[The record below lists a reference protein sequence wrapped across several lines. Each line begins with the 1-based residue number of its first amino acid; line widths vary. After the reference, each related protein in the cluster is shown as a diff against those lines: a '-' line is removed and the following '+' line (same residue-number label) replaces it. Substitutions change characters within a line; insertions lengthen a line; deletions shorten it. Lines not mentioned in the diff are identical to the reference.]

1 MLPTTAI
8 CARETDKRGLSCGP
22 ARSLTCTGIGSL
34 VPTDRWGESLS
45 AANLLCTG
53 MVYTGALLAGGG
65 TGLVVGLLARDGL
78 NRAGEGETRGLDG
91 EECVVAIGLHT
102 AGRDGDVRDGGGGR
116 DATALSGGKS
126 ASSWWA
132 GSGEAEGGG
141 GSVVLAVVLL
151 VGGLAAAWTV
161 ALLLSVKLL
170 ACKRPMDF
178 LKSPTMDL
186 SV

>member
-1 MLPTTAI
+1 M
-8 CARETDKRGLSCGP
+8 
-22 ARSLTCTGIGSL
+22 
-34 VPTDRWGESLS
+34 
-45 AANLLCTG
+45 
-53 MVYTGALLAGGG
+53 
-65 TGLVVGLLARDGL
+65 VGLLARDGL

-91 EECVVAIGLHT
+91 EDCVVVIGTLHT
-102 AGRDGDVRDGGGGR
+102 AGREGDVRDGGGGR

-141 GSVVLAVVLL
+141 GSAVLAVVLL
-151 VGGLAAAWTV
+151 VGGLAAARTV

-186 SV
+186 SL